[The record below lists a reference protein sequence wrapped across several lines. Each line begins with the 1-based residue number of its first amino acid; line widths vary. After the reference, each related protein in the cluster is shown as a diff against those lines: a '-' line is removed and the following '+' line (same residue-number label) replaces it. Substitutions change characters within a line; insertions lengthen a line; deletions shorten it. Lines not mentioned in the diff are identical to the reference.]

1 MAPLPKKK
9 HSRSR
14 TRRARAHMG
23 KSRVLLVTCPA
34 CPAPHNL
41 MKPHHAC
48 PKCGFYKDNYYLDT
62 GTVEKKAIDFI
73 SK

>member
-1 MAPLPKKK
+1 MAQLPKKK

-14 TRRARAHMG
+14 TRRSRAHMG
-23 KSRVLLVTCPA
+23 KSRILLITCPA

-48 PKCGFYKDNYYLDT
+48 PKCGFYKDNYYMDP
-62 GTVEKKAIDFI
+62 GTVEKKVIDFI

>member
-1 MAPLPKKK
+1 
-9 HSRSR
+9 
-14 TRRARAHMG
+14 MG

-48 PKCGFYKDNYYLDT
+48 PKCGFYKDNYYLDP
-62 GTVEKKAIDFI
+62 GTMEKKAIDFI